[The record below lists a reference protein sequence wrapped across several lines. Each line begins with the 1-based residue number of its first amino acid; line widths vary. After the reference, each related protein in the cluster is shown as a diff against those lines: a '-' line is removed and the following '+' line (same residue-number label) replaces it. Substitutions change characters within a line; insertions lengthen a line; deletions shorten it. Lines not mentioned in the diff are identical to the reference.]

1 MLYQSLFPNHD
12 YMQPVLLQS
21 LFLFTIG
28 YIMSRLAK
36 KTALISGAAQGI
48 GRAIAE
54 LFSREGAIVYI
65 GDTDAALGE
74 ETAQALNCQQT
85 VGNVPQRVRFIHLDV
100 TDKSSWQHG
109 YSRMID
115 QAGRIDILVNN
126 AGIGCPVP
134 FENISVE
141 VWEEVMAVNVR
152 GVFLGT
158 QQVLPIM
165 RQQSGGVILNM
176 SSVCGLIGHKY
187 SSPAYIASKGAVT
200 MFSKAIASQYAGENI
215 RVNSLN
221 PTTADTPMVKKL
233 FKDPVKKKQRIEEV
247 PLGRLAT
254 VEDIAYAALYLVS
267 DEAGFITGVALPV
280 DGGLTSY

>member
-1 MLYQSLFPNHD
+1 MN
-12 YMQPVLLQS
+12 
-21 LFLFTIG
+21 
-28 YIMSRLAK
+28 RLAN

-54 LFSREGAIVYI
+54 LFSREGATIYI
-65 GDTDAALGE
+65 GDIDAALGE
-74 ETAQALNCQQT
+74 ETAEALNREQLIGT
-85 VGNVPQRVRFIHLDV
+85 APPRVRFIHLDV

-109 YSRMID
+109 CSWMID
-115 QAGRIDILVNN
+115 QVGQIDILVNN
-126 AGIGCPVP
+126 AGIGCPIP
-134 FENISVE
+134 FENLSVQE
-141 VWEEVMAVNVR
+141 WEDVMAVNVR

-158 QQVLPIM
+158 QHVLPIM
-165 RQQSGGVILNM
+165 RQQGGGVILNM

-187 SSPAYIASKGAVT
+187 SSPVYIASKGAVT
-200 MFSKAIASQYAGENI
+200 MFTKAIASQYARENI

-221 PTTADTPMVKKL
+221 PTTAETPMVTKL

-267 DEAGFITGVALPV
+267 DEAAFITGVALPV

>member
-1 MLYQSLFPNHD
+1 ML
-12 YMQPVLLQS
+12 PVLLQG
-21 LFLFTIG
+21 LFPFTIG
-28 YIMSRLAK
+28 YIMNRLAR
-36 KTALISGAAQGI
+36 KTALISGAARGI

-54 LFSREGAIVYI
+54 LFSREGATVYI
-65 GDTDAALGE
+65 GDIDAALGE

-109 YSRMID
+109 CRRMID
-115 QAGRIDILVNN
+115 QVGRIDILVNN

-165 RQQSGGVILNM
+165 RNQGGGVILNI

-200 MFSKAIASQYAGENI
+200 MFSRAIASQYARENI

-233 FKDPVKKKQRIEEV
+233 FEDQAKKKQRIEEV

-267 DEAGFITGVALPV
+267 DEAAFITGVAMPV

>member
-1 MLYQSLFPNHD
+1 MD
-12 YMQPVLLQS
+12 
-21 LFLFTIG
+21 
-28 YIMSRLAK
+28 RLTDK
-36 KTALISGAAQGI
+36 IVLISGAARGI
-48 GRAIAE
+48 GRAIAA
-54 LFSREGAIVYI
+54 LFIREGACVYI
-65 GDTDAALGE
+65 GDREDKLGR
-74 ETAQALNCQQT
+74 ETASQINSQ
-85 VGNVPQRVRFIHLDV
+85 FMHLDV
-100 TDKSSWQHG
+100 TEKASWVETCNLV
-109 YSRMID
+109 IE

-134 FENISVE
+134 FETLSVQE
-141 VWEEVMAVNVR
+141 WEKVMAVNVR

-165 RQQSGGVILNM
+165 RRQGGGVILNM
-176 SSVCGLIGHKY
+176 SSICGLVGHKY

-200 MFSKAIASQYAGENI
+200 LFTKAIASQYARENI

-221 PTTADTPMVKKL
+221 PATADTPMVNKL
-233 FKDPVKKKQRIEEV
+233 FEDPVKKKERIDEV

-280 DGGLTSY
+280 DGGMTAY